1 MWYNKRMFEKLQEIY
16 PLNKDTVNKFSAFKE
31 LLLKYNKMF
40 NLTALISD
48 EDIEIKHFLDSLLG
62 EKYFLK
68 GENVVEVGS
77 GGGFPSVPLMIYRP
91 DLKFTLIESTQKK
104 CEFLK
109 TVIKELD
116 LNGKVFCMR
125 AEDAGKNTDFREKYD
140 VVIARAV
147 ARLNTLLEYCVP
159 LIKTGG
165 RTVFYKGDA
174 KEEISEA
181 KNAVKVLN
189 LKVLDVEE
197 YTLSGDMKRTLFI
210 SEKLKPTPLTY
221 PRGNGKERSKPL

>member
-1 MWYNKRMFEKLQEIY
+1 MFLKLQEFY
-16 PLNKDTVNKFSAFKE
+16 PLSEEKVEKFKKFKE

-40 NLTALISD
+40 NLTALLSD
-48 EDIEIKHFLDSLLG
+48 EDVEIKHFLDSLLG

-68 GENVVEVGS
+68 GESVVEVGS

-109 TVIKELD
+109 TVINELN
-116 LNGKVFCMR
+116 LNASVYNMR
-125 AEDAGKNTDFREKYD
+125 AEEAGKNKDFREKFD
-140 VVIARAV
+140 VVTARAV
-147 ARLNTLLEYCVP
+147 ARLNSLLEYCVP

-165 RTVFYKGDA
+165 RTVLYKGDA
-174 KEEISEA
+174 ESEIEEAE
-181 KNAVKVLN
+181 NAIKVLN
-189 LKVLDVEE
+189 LKVKKIEK
-197 YTLSGDMKRTLFI
+197 YTLEEDMKRTLFV
-210 SEKLKPTPLTY
+210 SEKLKPTDLKY

>member
-1 MWYNKRMFEKLQEIY
+1 MFETLQKFY
-16 PLNKDTVNKFSAFKE
+16 PLDSVREEKFFKFKE

-77 GGGFPSVPLMIYRP
+77 GGGFPSVPLMIYRS

-109 TVIKELD
+109 TVIKELN
-116 LNGKVFCMR
+116 LNANVYCMR
-125 AEDAGKNTDFREKYD
+125 AEDAGKDKNFREKFD
-140 VVIARAV
+140 AVTARAV

-165 RTVFYKGDA
+165 RTVLYKGDA
-174 KEEISEA
+174 ESEIKEAE
-181 KNAVKVLN
+181 NAVKVLN
-189 LKVLDVEE
+189 LKIKKIDE
-197 YTLSGDMKRTLFI
+197 YTLSDNMKRTLFV
-210 SEKLKPTPLTY
+210 SEKLKPTDLKY

>member
-1 MWYNKRMFEKLQEIY
+1 MFSKLQEFY
-16 PLNKDTVNKFSAFKE
+16 PLSEEKVEKFKKFKE

-40 NLTALISD
+40 NLTALLSD

-77 GGGFPSVPLMIYRP
+77 GGGFPSVPLMIYRS

-109 TVIKELD
+109 TVINELK
-116 LNGKVFCMR
+116 LNASVYNMR
-125 AEDAGKNTDFREKYD
+125 AEEAGKNIDFREKFD
-140 VVIARAV
+140 VVTARAV

-165 RTVFYKGDA
+165 RTVLYKGDA
-174 KEEISEA
+174 ESEIKEAE
-181 KNAVKVLN
+181 NAIKVLN
-189 LKVLDVEE
+189 LKVKNIEE
-197 YTLSGDMKRTLFI
+197 YTLEGDMKRTLFV
-210 SEKLKPTPLTY
+210 SEKLKSTDLKY